1 VLKALPIITR
11 FRPQRFMPS
20 LTIIVLAKHIV
31 TRIFQDIAKTT
42 PIKYVLNGYRINS
55 LTI

>member
-1 VLKALPIITR
+1 
-11 FRPQRFMPS
+11 MPS
-20 LTIIVLAKHIV
+20 LAIIVLAKHIV
-31 TRIFQDIAKTT
+31 TGIFQHIAKTT